1 MNHGIVDVF
10 AYQEALL
17 IEAVFAVALLVMVWA
32 GFRRW
37 LQLKEKMGL
46 LIAEQTAERAAQNE
60 AQMERVEGR
69 LTAIEQA
76 VSDSASP
83 SRTSAAAPGTP
94 FPSRPRTARR
104 SKPATAPR

>member
-17 IEAVFAVALLVMVWA
+17 IEAVFAVALLVMLWA

-37 LQLKEKMGL
+37 LQYKERLGQ
-46 LIAEQTAERAAQNE
+46 LIAQETAERAAQYG

-76 VSDSASP
+76 VTGGAA
-83 SRTSAAAPGTP
+83 RTERIEKSEET
-94 FPSRPRTARR
+94 
-104 SKPATAPR
+104 

>member
-1 MNHGIVDVF
+1 MNHGILDVF

-17 IEAVFAVALLVMVWA
+17 IEAVFAVALLVMLWA

-37 LQLKEKMGL
+37 LHYKERLGQ
-46 LIAEQTAERAAQNE
+46 LIAEESAQRAAQYG

-76 VSDSASP
+76 VTDGA
-83 SRTSAAAPGTP
+83 
-94 FPSRPRTARR
+94 PRTDRIE
-104 SKPATAPR
+104 KGEED